1 MGFKKKLVKNLKG
14 KFSQEELDLLPS
26 SYQTLGKV
34 IIIKLPPELLD
45 KKNLIADTYLEILHY
60 MRSVYLNQGKIEGQ
74 FREPERIEYVAGEK
88 NPIVQH
94 KEHGVVY
101 RFNIKKIMFSKGNIN
116 ERKHL
121 ASLVKNEEI
130 IVDMFA
136 GIGYFSLPIAVL
148 SKPKKIYSIELNP
161 TAYKFFVENIRIN
174 HVENII
180 EPIYGDCKEEV
191 LKLSEKGIKAD
202 RIIMGVFPAPK
213 EYIQEALTLAK
224 DSGTILHYEG
234 VVDKDEDLALYEE
247 FSEIAKKSDFSTQLK
262 DKRLVKSYGPNL
274 YHIVYDIFVK
284 KKEK

>member
-1 MGFKKKLVKNLKG
+1 MGFKKKLIKNLEEKL
-14 KFSQEELDLLPS
+14 SQEELELLPS

-34 IIIKLPPELLD
+34 IIIKLPPELLN
-45 KKNLIADTYLEILHY
+45 KKDMIADTYLEILHY

-88 NPIVQH
+88 NPIVEH

-121 ASLVKNEEI
+121 ASLVKNGET

-161 TAYKFFVENIRIN
+161 TAYEFFVENIRIN
-174 HVENII
+174 HVENIL
-180 EPIYGDCKEEV
+180 EPVYGDCKEEV

-213 EYIQEALTLAK
+213 EYIEEALTLAR

-234 VVDKDEDLALYEE
+234 VVDKDKDLVLFKE
-247 FSEIAKKSDFSTQLK
+247 FSEIAKKSGFSSQLK

-284 KKEK
+284 KEEK